1 MCTLAGITVRT
12 LSEEDFE
19 AAHALLALDEEHA
32 MGRPSRIQVSDL
44 RAWLESVDLAQD
56 TWLLEEDGRPVGFG
70 WHEAHGELGFAVGVV
85 HPETRGR
92 GIGGSLV
99 ETAVRRAREAG
110 GARMHYATLAADAGA
125 PALLEAHGFREV
137 RRFYDMAI
145 ELAEPPGA
153 PALPEGLVIETFRV
167 EDARSF
173 HHALE
178 ESFRDH
184 WEFQGRAFDEW
195 WEQRSGAADFDP
207 SLWFLV
213 RDGEEVVAAARN
225 DSNRN
230 GGGWVAALGVRRPW
244 RGRGLGR
251 ALLLHTFAEFYRRGL
266 TRVSL
271 GVDSEN
277 PTGATKL
284 YESVGM
290 AVEVE
295 QVVFEKA
302 LA

>member
-1 MCTLAGITVRT
+1 MVSFTGSTMRP

-32 MGRPSRIQVSDL
+32 MGRPSRIEVSDL
-44 RAWLESVDLAQD
+44 RAWLDNVDLAQD
-56 TWLLEEDGRPVGFG
+56 TWLLEEDGRLIAFG
-70 WHEAHGELGFAVGVV
+70 WHEGNGALGFAIGVV

-92 GIGGSLV
+92 GIGGTLV
-99 ETAVRRAREAG
+99 ETAVRRARGAG
-110 GARMHYATLAADAGA
+110 GTRLHYGTLAADAGA
-125 PALLEAHGFREV
+125 PALLGAHGFREV
-137 RRFYDMAI
+137 RRFYEMAI
-145 ELAEPPGA
+145 ELAEPPTA
-153 PALPEGLVIETFRV
+153 PALPDGLVIETFRV
-167 EDARSF
+167 EDARPF
-173 HHALE
+173 YLALD

-184 WEFQGRAFDEW
+184 WEYHERAFEEW
-195 WEQRSGAADFDP
+195 WEQRSGAPDFDP
-207 SLWFLV
+207 SLWFLI
-213 RDGEEVVAAARN
+213 RDGEEVAAVVRN
-225 DSNRN
+225 EPNRN
-230 GGGWVAALGVRRPW
+230 GSGWVGALGVRRPW

-251 ALLLHTFAEFYRRGL
+251 ALLLHTFAELYRRGM

-277 PTGATKL
+277 PTGASKL